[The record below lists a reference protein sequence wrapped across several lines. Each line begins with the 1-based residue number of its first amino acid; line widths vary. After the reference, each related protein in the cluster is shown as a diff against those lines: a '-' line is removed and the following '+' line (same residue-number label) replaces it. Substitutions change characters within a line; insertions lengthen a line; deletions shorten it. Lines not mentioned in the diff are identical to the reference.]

1 MKIRIEKSGSLF
13 KNLIPKELPLEAEVE
28 KKKLMIVED
37 LLEIMAQK
45 GVSRAELA
53 RRMEVRPSRITSM
66 LNGTNN
72 CTIDTLVRAG
82 RAVGAE
88 LYQTFAPIDHKV
100 EIRTFTDYGIADAN
114 VTVAKVKKQETQ
126 FHIPSDAINDNPDAA

>member
-1 MKIRIEKSGSLF
+1 MKIRIEKSGSGF
-13 KNLIPKELPLEAEVE
+13 KRIIPKELPLEAEVE

-37 LLEIMAQK
+37 LLEIMEQK
-45 GVSRAELA
+45 GISRAELA
-53 RRMEVRPSRITSM
+53 RRMDVRPSRITSM

-88 LYQTFAPIDHKV
+88 LHQTFAPVDHKV
-100 EIRTFTDYGIADAN
+100 EIRTFNQYGITDAN
-114 VTVAKVKKQETQ
+114 VTVAKVKKQEPQ
-126 FHIPSDAINDNPDAA
+126 FKIASDAINDDPAAA